1 MPGDR
6 HIQLQNMVRRWIDNR
21 SFKMCALPECNAV
34 GYVADFVALAGMN
47 GAEHEKYTSR
57 SGLKMKYVTQVWPSG
72 MGQSAEYKTYGD
84 INRYYVCVF
93 EVKVSRSDFLNTF
106 GGKNSVHAR
115 ARMEPVGTAH
125 WVVADK
131 GVCKPEELP
140 DFWGLLEPYGAGLTE
155 KKSPK
160 LNVLSDEHLHSIA
173 FDMLWLSMNYRSSY
187 YDQMIKMSKA
197 VRDIEVAINMGKP
210 IAEIKRRTKKATEL
224 NRIRGM

>member
-1 MPGDR
+1 MPSDR

-21 SFKMCALPECNAV
+21 SFKMCALPECGAV
-34 GYVADFVALAGMN
+34 GYLADFVALAGMK

-57 SGLKMKYVTQVWPSG
+57 SGLKMKYMTWVWPDG
-72 MGQSAEYKTYGD
+72 MNQAGEYRTFGD

-93 EVKVSRSDFLNTF
+93 EVKVSRADFLNTF
-106 GGKNSVHAR
+106 GGKDSAHAK

-131 GVCKPEELP
+131 GVCRPDELP

-155 KKSPK
+155 KKVPK
-160 LNVLSDEHLHSIA
+160 LNVLSDEQLHSIA

-187 YDQMIKMSKA
+187 YDQMIQMSKA
-197 VRDIEVAINMGKP
+197 VRDIEVAIRMDKP
-210 IAEIKRRTKKATEL
+210 IGEIKRRTEKAVEL
-224 NRIRGM
+224 CRIRGM